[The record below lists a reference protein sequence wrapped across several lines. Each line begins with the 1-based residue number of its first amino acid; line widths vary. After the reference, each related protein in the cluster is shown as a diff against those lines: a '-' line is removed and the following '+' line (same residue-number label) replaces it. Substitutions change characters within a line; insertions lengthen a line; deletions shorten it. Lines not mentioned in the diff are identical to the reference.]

1 MNYEFNPLIK
11 KGFDKVGLSQTELEA
26 LFLKLDQT
34 TPQTTIGGFKFP
46 SIGIN
51 KTASSDIGIELLNK
65 SGKQGLR
72 IQNPNST
79 DIAFS
84 TYKTGDGSVRFSFL
98 GDGMQKWS
106 PGTSG
111 PDTALYRSG
120 ANELTVDSNGSGG
133 TANLVVTGNIK
144 SDSITEE
151 TPTLLKLDQTTPQ
164 TILNDTFK
172 LDTLK
177 SKSVLGTDANGK
189 IIEGSA
195 SGGYYSFGADI
206 PCAVDNRAFL
216 QMNWAGTIESIV
228 ITGYDSTG
236 ASVSGSVVLDIWK
249 DTDANYPPTVADTI
263 TASAKPTIS
272 TGVKAS
278 DSTLTGWTKTFSA
291 GDWFVFN
298 VDSFTD
304 FAKVR
309 IQIKYT
315 RS

>member
-1 MNYEFNPLIK
+1 MSTKFNPLVK
-11 KGFDKVGLSQTELEA
+11 KGFDKTGFSQAELEA
-26 LFLKLDQT
+26 LFLK
-34 TPQTTIGGFKFP
+34 
-46 SIGIN
+46 
-51 KTASSDIGIELLNK
+51 
-65 SGKQGLR
+65 R
-72 IQNPNST
+72 
-79 DIAFS
+79 
-84 TYKTGDGSVRFSFL
+84 
-98 GDGMQKWS
+98 
-106 PGTSG
+106 
-111 PDTALYRSG
+111 
-120 ANELTVDSNGSGG
+120 
-133 TANLVVTGNIK
+133 
-144 SDSITEE
+144 
-151 TPTLLKLDQTTPQ
+151 DQTTPQ